1 MRQPLSLT
9 LRMARYLIGKK
20 LRRAA
25 RYPVVM
31 MLEPLHTCNLACI
44 GCTPD
49 RHAGPRSEWLSV
61 DDCLRAVDDCGAPII
76 SICGGEPLMYDG
88 IHELVGGIIA
98 RRKYAIICT
107 NGLLL
112 PRYLPKAPASP
123 FLSFAIHL
131 DGMEKTHDT
140 VTKRPGCFRQAVEA
154 SREAVNRGYRVSC
167 NTTVYAESDIDEVV
181 SLFTHLKEEVKFH
194 DLLVS
199 PGYDFDQTGKDLFL
213 RRREVNERF
222 RRLLE
227 RVKEQWFGNSQLYL
241 DFLKGECELTC
252 TAWGNPT
259 LTPKGWQ
266 GPCYML
272 RDAYHPTFEDL
283 MEKTP
288 WERYGPDSGEPRC
301 QGCMVHAGFEPTVA
315 VGRDIPLRRQLYNAV
330 RMMT

>member
-1 MRQPLSLT
+1 MRQPFALT
-9 LRMARYLIGKK
+9 LRMARYLLGKK
-20 LRRAA
+20 LRGES

-31 MLEPLHTCNLACI
+31 MLEPLHTCNLACL

-49 RHAGPRSEWLSV
+49 RYAGPRSEWLSAE
-61 DDCLRAVDDCGAPII
+61 DCLRGVDACGAPIV
-76 SICGGEPLMYDG
+76 SICGGEPLLHDG
-88 IHELVGGIIA
+88 IHEIVGGILA
-98 RRKYAIICT
+98 RKKYAIICT
-107 NGLLL
+107 NALLL
-112 PRYLPKAPASP
+112 PRYLEKAPASP

-131 DGMEKTHDT
+131 DGLEQTHDK
-140 VTKRPGCFRQAVEA
+140 VTKRPGTFRKALEA
-154 SREAVNRGYRVSC
+154 SREAIARGYRVSC
-167 NTTVYAESDIDEVV
+167 NTTVYAESDLDEIAA
-181 SLFTHLKEEVKFH
+181 LFTLLKEQVGFH
-194 DLLVS
+194 ALLVA
-199 PGYDFDQTGKDLFL
+199 PGYDFDQTGKDFFL

-227 RVKEQWFGNSQLYL
+227 RVKEKWFGNSPLYL
-241 DFLKGECELTC
+241 DFLRGACELTC

-272 RDAYHPTFEDL
+272 RDAYYPSFAEL

-288 WERYGPDSGEPRC
+288 WERYGPASGEPRC

-315 VGRDIPLRRQLYNAV
+315 VGRDIPLVRQLSNAV